1 MTDFDPKKALAEM
14 IAGLSDVLTS
24 VSRMESRATQKM
36 SEAEIELGIATK
48 LRAYVAGE
56 LNALRNKLKALMQ
69 EEQGQ

>member
-36 SEAEIELGIATK
+36 SEAEIELGIASK
-48 LRAYVAGE
+48 LRAYVTGE
-56 LNALRNKLKALMQ
+56 LNTLRAKLKALMQ